1 MTTPSTKALTRIHVA
16 GYRSL
21 RDVTLEPG
29 RVTVLIGPNSA
40 GKSNLLSFLQM
51 IALLHTGGLRH
62 FVAER
67 GGASTLLHYGPKV
80 TSEISF
86 RLDLAEDDASSAY
99 LARLGYAAGD
109 KLAFVSEAATHRP
122 GGAEAEEFTL
132 VDMGHQESSLD
143 VRLLD
148 SDHPALETVSWWL
161 KRMSFY
167 HFHDTS
173 MTSALRQNSPGSDNW
188 YLKSDGRNLAA
199 FLYRLMRSPDPGDRA
214 AWRRIALLV
223 RRIAPAVV
231 ELAPQPVAP
240 GDHEDTP
247 KHVQLRWRDDRGEAF
262 GADALS
268 DGTLRAIALV
278 TALAQPASTLPA
290 FISIDEPELGLH
302 PAALALLA
310 GLVRSVSTR
319 CQIVLATQSP
329 ALLDHFSAEEV
340 VVVERAEG
348 ASTFRRLVPEELQ
361 AWLAEYSLS
370 ELYDKNVLGGR
381 P

>member
-1 MTTPSTKALTRIHVA
+1 MTETPTRAITRIRVQ

-51 IALLHTGGLRH
+51 ISVLLDGNLSH

-67 GGASTLLHYGPKV
+67 GGASVVLHYGPKT

-86 RLDLAEDDASSAY
+86 RLDFEQESSRSDY
-99 LARLGYAAGD
+99 SARLGYAAGD
-109 KLAFVSEAATHRP
+109 KLSFASESATHCAP
-122 GGAEAEEFTL
+122 GAEEETYL
-132 VDMGHQESSLD
+132 IGRGHNESGLA
-143 VRLLD
+143 LLLFEA
-148 SDHPALETVSWWL
+148 SHPALEAAAWWL
-161 KRMSFY
+161 QRMSFY

-173 MTSALRQNSPGSDNW
+173 MTSSLRQNSTGDDYY

-199 FLYRLMRSPDPGDRA
+199 FLYRLMRSSKPDDRA
-214 AWRRIALLV
+214 AWRRINLLV
-223 RRIAPAVV
+223 RRVAPAVV
-231 ELAPQPVAP
+231 ELAPQPTIP
-240 GDHEDTP
+240 GDDPSQP
-247 KHVQLRWRDDRGEAF
+247 KSVQLRWKDDRGEIF
-262 GADALS
+262 GVDALS
-268 DGTLRAIALV
+268 DGSLRAIALV
-278 TALAQPASTLPA
+278 AALAQPESTLPA

-310 GLVRSVSTR
+310 GLVRSVSSR
-319 CQIVLATQSP
+319 CQVVLATQSP
-329 ALLDHFSAEEV
+329 TLLDHFSAEDV
-340 VVVERAEG
+340 VVVERTEG
-348 ASTFRRLVPEELQ
+348 ATTLRKLDTEQLQ